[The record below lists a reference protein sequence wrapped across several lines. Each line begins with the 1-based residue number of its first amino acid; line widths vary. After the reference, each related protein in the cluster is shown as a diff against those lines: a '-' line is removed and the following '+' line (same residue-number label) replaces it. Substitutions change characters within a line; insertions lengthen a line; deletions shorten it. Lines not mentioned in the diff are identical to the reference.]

1 MTTVP
6 STFPTRSPK
15 DVPPLLR
22 VHGHGELGIAVRRGA
37 GHALVTLCGELDLAG
52 APRVRAVLRDCAGRG
67 EDITVDLRNLRFL
80 DCSGLRPL
88 VEAADLGVRRG
99 RRFTIG
105 AASVPVRRVLEL
117 TRLTRLLDA
126 SPAA

>member
-6 STFPTRSPK
+6 SPFPTRSAQ
-15 DVPPLLR
+15 DVPPLLPVPR
-22 VHGHGELGIAVRRGA
+22 HGELGIAVRRDG
-37 GHALVTLCGELDLAG
+37 GHALVTVCGELDLAG
-52 APRVRAVLRDCAGRG
+52 APRVRAVLRDCADRG

-88 VEAADLGVRRG
+88 VEAAALGDSRG
-99 RRFTIG
+99 RRFAIG
-105 AASVPVRRVLEL
+105 AASAPVRRVLEL

-126 SPAA
+126 SPVA